1 MLGRVRHHGVE
12 AEGLRHVTADFPDGT
27 FVVNDQEIEKVRSF
41 ELRGIRGAEY
51 GCSHGESPLY
61 FKVGTLGTGTSE
73 ILGNGS
79 LRTGAGR
86 IEDTVLVDRVWVNSV
101 LVDAWQP

>member
-12 AEGLRHVTADFPDGT
+12 AERLRHVTADFPDGT

-41 ELRGIRGAEY
+41 KLSRIRGEY

-61 FKVGTLGTGTSE
+61 FQIGTFGTGTLD
-73 ILGNGS
+73 IRGNRT
-79 LRTGAGR
+79 LRIGASR
-86 IEDTVLVDRVWVNSV
+86 IEGTVRVNFVFV